1 MRRKKKV
8 KKVDKNSGMRIY
20 KRLLTYV
27 YPHWKLFVISIFGY
41 LIYAATQPMFAAVIK
56 HIIDTLQAENRKG
69 VEYLPLFFVG
79 LIFIRGIG
87 GFLGNYFLA
96 RMSGNVVHA
105 LRCSIFD
112 HYTHLPSAYF
122 DKHNSGHMMSRIT
135 HNVGEVTQA
144 TTDSARTF
152 VREGF
157 TATGLFAY
165 LMYMNWQLSLVFLA
179 IVPVIG
185 ILVSY
190 VSKRLR
196 RLSKN
201 VQESVGDMTQITSEM
216 VGGHRI
222 VRSFGGEAYE
232 RERFHDKSWFNRGQ
246 TLKQASTVAIHSPLI
261 QLIIAIA
268 LGVLMHLALKIM
280 EGATAGEFVAYLTTA
295 FLLPRPIRLLTDA
308 NSGMQKGIA
317 AAESLFQVLD
327 TKVEKD
333 EGDIELSDC
342 RGKIEFRNVS
352 FSYEGVSEP
361 VINKVNFIV
370 EPGQTVALV
379 GASGSGKST
388 ITSLIPRFYEHAEGE
403 ILIDGIEVE
412 KYTLASL
419 RDQVALVTQD
429 ITLFND
435 TIINNIAYGAGRDTI
450 DISRVQKA
458 AEDAYA
464 MGFIE
469 KFPDGLNAMIGEHGV
484 NLSGGQ
490 RQRLALARALF
501 KDAPVLILDEA
512 TSALDT
518 ESEWYIQQALES
530 LMKDRTTLV
539 VAHRLS
545 TIEAA
550 DLILVMEKGEIVESG
565 THEELISK
573 NGAYLRLQKMQ
584 FKEG

>member
-8 KKVDKNSGMRIY
+8 KKTNKNSGMRIY
-20 KRLLTYV
+20 KRLLTYI

-56 HIIDTLQAENRKG
+56 HIIDTLQAEDRAG

-79 LIFIRGIG
+79 LIFVRGIG

-96 RMSGNVVHA
+96 RVSCNVVHA

-122 DKHNSGHMMSRIT
+122 DKNNSGHMMSRIT

-157 TATGLFAY
+157 TATGLFGY

-179 IVPVIG
+179 ITPIIA

-201 VQESVGDMTQITSEM
+201 IQESIGDMTQITSEM
-216 VGGHRI
+216 VGGQRI

-261 QLIIAIA
+261 QLIIALA

-327 TKVEKD
+327 TKVEVD
-333 EGDIELSDC
+333 EGEIELSDC
-342 RGKIEFRNVS
+342 QGKIEFRNVS
-352 FSYEGVSEP
+352 FSYEGLDDLVLNNIS
-361 VINKVNFIV
+361 FTV

-388 ITSLIPRFYEHAEGE
+388 IRSLIPRF
-403 ILIDGIEVE
+403 
-412 KYTLASL
+412 
-419 RDQVALVTQD
+419 
-429 ITLFND
+429 F
-435 TIINNIAYGAGRDTI
+435 
-450 DISRVQKA
+450 
-458 AEDAYA
+458 
-464 MGFIE
+464 
-469 KFPDGLNAMIGEHGV
+469 EHGV
-484 NLSGGQ
+484 
-490 RQRLALARALF
+490 
-501 KDAPVLILDEA
+501 
-512 TSALDT
+512 
-518 ESEWYIQQALES
+518 
-530 LMKDRTTLV
+530 
-539 VAHRLS
+539 
-545 TIEAA
+545 
-550 DLILVMEKGEIVESG
+550 GEIFIDGVN
-565 THEELISK
+565 ID
-573 NGAYLRLQKMQ
+573 
-584 FKEG
+584 